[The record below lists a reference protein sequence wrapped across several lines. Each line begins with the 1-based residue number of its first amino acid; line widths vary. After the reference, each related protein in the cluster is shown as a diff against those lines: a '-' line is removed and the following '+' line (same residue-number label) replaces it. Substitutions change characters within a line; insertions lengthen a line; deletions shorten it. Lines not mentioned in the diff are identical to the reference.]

1 MQMLEVKGIQN
12 GIVLDHISSGNGLKV
27 FDKLQLAKVES
38 PVVLLMN
45 AESNLLG
52 RKDIIK
58 IENTFDVDLT
68 ILGLIDANISVCI
81 IKDGRVV
88 EKKTVVLPK
97 EIKGLITCKNP
108 RCITNH
114 DDYINPVFKLVS
126 EKPLEYMCTY
136 CEEITRYSL

>member
-1 MQMLEVKGIQN
+1 MLEVKGIQN

-45 AESNLLG
+45 VESNHLG

>member
-45 AESNLLG
+45 VESNHLG

>member
-1 MQMLEVKGIQN
+1 MLEVKGIQN
-12 GIVLDHISSGNGLKV
+12 GIVLDHIASGNGLKV

-45 AESNLLG
+45 VESNLLG

-68 ILGLIDANISVCI
+68 ILGLIDSNISVCI

-88 EKKTVVLPK
+88 EKKKVFLPK

-114 DDYINPVFKLVS
+114 DDYIDPVFKLVS
-126 EKPLEYMCTY
+126 EKPLEYMCSY
-136 CEEITRYSL
+136 CEEITR

>member
-1 MQMLEVKGIQN
+1 MLEVKGIQN

-27 FDKLQLAKVES
+27 FDKLQLAKVEY

-45 AESNLLG
+45 VESRQLG

-68 ILGLIDANISVCI
+68 ILGLIDANISVCL
-81 IKDGRVV
+81 IKDGKVI
-88 EKKTVVLPK
+88 EKQKVVLPK
-97 EIKGLITCKNP
+97 EIKGLIQCKNP

-114 DDYINPVFKLVS
+114 DDYIQPVFKLVG
-126 EKPLEYMCTY
+126 EKPLEYMCSY
-136 CEEITRYSL
+136 CEEITKYNV